1 MAIALLAPFPS
12 PPLALLHMSPPRL
25 PGPAR
30 RSRRMRPYLH
40 LGFSVHEAASAQI
53 ERQADECSDAYF
65 QLERIES
72 CPELGSV
79 EVLSSST
86 SRWSVRPALP
96 PALTRVAPAMRYT
109 VPAILEPLVLSR
121 PGLSFNRA
129 ARAGARTGRP
139 TMLATDRRRSV
150 REALLTEPTRPEP
163 SLAPASPPELL
174 PGLPRTDYAA
184 EATAQIEIG
193 CDVGRALAAYADLE
207 RFPEYA
213 PLLQSVRI
221 VGEGRSAWALQVPR
235 LVASVARAI
244 GMGSLVRWEAAYAV
258 EASPP
263 RLTWQSVTGF
273 RNAGEARFE
282 PLGAGR
288 CRVTVR
294 MTYSVPLT
302 LRPLEGSAVVTR
314 LISSTMRGAMERFK
328 ADLEEEEGEGSSEAR
343 PST

>member
-25 PGPAR
+25 PGAR

-40 LGFSVHEAASAQI
+40 LGFCMHEAASAI
-53 ERQADECSDAYF
+53 DRQTNECSDAYF
-65 QLERIES
+65 HLERIQS
-72 CPELGSV
+72 SPELGSV
-79 EVLSSST
+79 EVLSSS
-86 SRWSVRPALP
+86 SVRLSPAL
-96 PALTRVAPAMRYT
+96 ARVAPAVRYS
-109 VPAILEPLVLSR
+109 VPTI
-121 PGLSFNRA
+121 
-129 ARAGARTGRP
+129 AGTRTGRP
-139 TMLATDRRRSV
+139 IMLAVDRRRSV
-150 REALLTEPTRPEP
+150 REALLTEPTLAEP
-163 SLAPASPPELL
+163 SLAPASPPEPVTGPL
-174 PGLPRTDYAA
+174 PSTDYAA
-184 EATAQIEIG
+184 EATAQIEID

-221 VGEGRSAWALQVPR
+221 VGDGRSAWALRVPR

-328 ADLEEEEGEGSSEAR
+328 ADLEDEEEEGSSAAR
-343 PST
+343 SSSST

>member
-1 MAIALLAPFPS
+1 
-12 PPLALLHMSPPRL
+12 
-25 PGPAR
+25 
-30 RSRRMRPYLH
+30 
-40 LGFSVHEAASAQI
+40 
-53 ERQADECSDAYF
+53 
-65 QLERIES
+65 
-72 CPELGSV
+72 
-79 EVLSSST
+79 
-86 SRWSVRPALP
+86 
-96 PALTRVAPAMRYT
+96 
-109 VPAILEPLVLSR
+109 
-121 PGLSFNRA
+121 
-129 ARAGARTGRP
+129 
-139 TMLATDRRRSV
+139 MLAVDRRRSV
-150 REALLTEPTRPEP
+150 REALLTEPTRAEP
-163 SLAPASPPELL
+163 SLAPASPPEPVTGPL
-174 PGLPRTDYAA
+174 PSTDYAA
-184 EATAQIEIG
+184 EATAQIEID

-213 PLLQSVRI
+213 PLLQTVRI
-221 VGEGRSAWALQVPR
+221 VGDGRSAWALRVPR

-343 PST
+343 ARPST

>member
-30 RSRRMRPYLH
+30 RSRRMRPYIH
-40 LGFSVHEAASAQI
+40 LGFCMASEI
-53 ERQADECSDAYF
+53 DRQANECSDAYF
-65 QLERIES
+65 HLERIES
-72 CPELGSV
+72 SPELGSV
-79 EVLSSST
+79 EVLSSS
-86 SRWSVRPALP
+86 SVRLSPAL
-96 PALTRVAPAMRYT
+96 ARVAPAVRYS
-109 VPAILEPLVLSR
+109 VPTISR
-121 PGLSFNRA
+121 PFNRA
-129 ARAGARTGRP
+129 GTRTGRP
-139 TMLATDRRRSV
+139 IMLAVDRRRSV
-150 REALLTEPTRPEP
+150 REELLMEPARAEP
-163 SLAPASPPELL
+163 SLAPASPPEPVTGPL
-174 PGLPRTDYAA
+174 PSTDYAA
-184 EATAQIEIG
+184 EATAQIEID

-221 VGEGRSAWALQVPR
+221 VGDGRSAWALRVPR

-273 RNAGEARFE
+273 RNAGEACFE

-328 ADLEEEEGEGSSEAR
+328 ADLEEEEEGGSSAAR
-343 PST
+343 SSSST

>member
-1 MAIALLAPFPS
+1 
-12 PPLALLHMSPPRL
+12 
-25 PGPAR
+25 
-30 RSRRMRPYLH
+30 MRPYLH
-40 LGFSVHEAASAQI
+40 LGFSMHEAASAI
-53 ERQADECSDAYF
+53 DRKADECSD
-65 QLERIES
+65 QT

-79 EVLSSST
+79 RSSL
-86 SRWSVRPALP
+86 A
-96 PALTRVAPAMRYT
+96 RVAPAARYS
-109 VPAILEPLVLSR
+109 VPAILEPLGLSR
-121 PGLSFNRA
+121 PGPSFDRA
-129 ARAGARTGRP
+129 ARTGRP
-139 TMLATDRRRSV
+139 IMLAVDRRRSV
-150 REALLTEPTRPEP
+150 REALLAEPTQVEP
-163 SLAPASPPELL
+163 SLAPASPPEPVTGPL
-174 PGLPRTDYAA
+174 PSTDYAA

-213 PLLQSVRI
+213 PLLQSVRV
-221 VGEGRSAWALQVPR
+221 VGDGRSAWALQVPR

-328 ADLEEEEGEGSSEAR
+328 ADLEEEKEEEEEGSSATR
-343 PST
+343 PGPST